1 MFLFLI
7 GWVQWDDWDAVFGQ
21 KFEGRIGSQLLRDA
35 PCAKRLLAAAEDGG
49 GGKLWD
55 VTL

>member
-7 GWVQWDDWDAVFGQ
+7 GWVQWDGWDAVFGQ
-21 KFEGRIGSQLLRDA
+21 KFEGRIGNQLLRDA
-35 PCAKRLLAAAEDGG
+35 PCAKRLLAVAEDGG